1 MQWRYV
7 LYVSDEASLFFTYS
21 KYVWI
26 HTPVPITAK
35 EDEDAA
41 PNCLACKTEQHG
53 FPEMTT
59 AESNTAHRHAAHR
72 GLFLESVNNR
82 CLTRKRIPS
91 VTLSN
96 GGLALFLKHKKE
108 NTTNTQKLPQMKQ
121 TSQRPFS
128 QNKKF
133 LSDRETFSVWHECGG
148 NVLLNITVK
157 YSVAPTIRHYYI
169 NGDWLQKDSGTKE
182 LREWQLGSQTAV
194 KDDAT
199 RPTTHSLSQPGDKQK

>member
-1 MQWRYV
+1 MWWSSRKRGNMVTAPCSPVNAATGKRQRGNNKRKMRDRRRLRNKRGKKVKYTIDTKCFM
-7 LYVSDEASLFFTYS
+7 YCTSLTKHYYFSHTVNMWNTS
-21 KYVWI
+21 WI
-26 HTPVPITAK
+26 HTPTPITVK
-35 EDEDAA
+35 YDEDVV

-53 FPEMTT
+53 FPEMTS
-59 AESNTAHRHAAHR
+59 AQSNTAHQHAAHL

-108 NTTNTQKLPQMKQ
+108 NTTKTQKLPQMKQ

-133 LSDRETFSVWHECGG
+133 LSDSKTFSVWHWVWG
-148 NVLLNITVK
+148 
-157 YSVAPTIRHYYI
+157 
-169 NGDWLQKDSGTKE
+169 
-182 LREWQLGSQTAV
+182 
-194 KDDAT
+194 
-199 RPTTHSLSQPGDKQK
+199 

>member
-1 MQWRYV
+1 MRRKEMITRKVGDRGRRERNNRGRNRKIYIKKTVHLWLSIAV
-7 LYVSDEASLFFTYS
+7 FLCTVNTWDAS
-21 KYVWI
+21 WI
-26 HTPVPITAK
+26 HMSLPITVRY
-35 EDEDAA
+35 DEDVV

-53 FPEMTT
+53 FPEITT
-59 AESNTAHRHAAHR
+59 AESNRAHQHTAYL

-108 NTTNTQKLPQMKQ
+108 NTTKTQKLPQMKQ

-133 LSDRETFSVWHECGG
+133 LSHSKTFSVWRWVWG
-148 NVLLNITVK
+148 
-157 YSVAPTIRHYYI
+157 
-169 NGDWLQKDSGTKE
+169 
-182 LREWQLGSQTAV
+182 
-194 KDDAT
+194 
-199 RPTTHSLSQPGDKQK
+199 